1 MRASLRDLRFVTV
14 ALSLCGLSAAQAAIA
29 PPQSGNGELILL
41 VRDPVVQVSYT
52 LDLGIRMD
60 DFFVLAQQNT
70 GYQRFWVVDSPAF
83 TSFLAQ
89 PTLDPSKLEWAVL
102 GFDSFGPSTPGGQR
116 LFTTV
121 RQGSESS
128 VNTWSNQRFTNGVFG
143 AQVRAFFDNTNNT
156 PSHGTVGAAPDF
168 DIHGES
174 VTRADVGGNAARAY
188 FGHPTGL
195 TPTVIAGSNAAPF
208 SSINLVGSSSWFYYV
223 TRSGLGNSSLISD
236 RVLVDEFD
244 NGSDITDPNQGNDG
258 YWGFIQATN
267 PATTLP
273 EWVGKYLLSFTMPA
287 FSPVLRAE
295 ARTFAASIGRTEYS
309 GGYWTE
315 SLGGGLA
322 GAAGFESPAAA
333 SIIWLAGAAS
343 ALPGDPGLPAL
354 LGPLALLGPVTAV
367 PEPRSAALLLLGL
380 AALGW
385 AAKRGARRPETL
397 ARSAAKHGQ
406 LRSPGSA

>member
-29 PPQSGNGELILL
+29 PPQSGNGELFLL

-52 LDLGIRMD
+52 LDLGVRMD

-89 PTLDPSKLEWAVL
+89 PTLDASKLEWAVL
-102 GFDSFGPSTPGGQR
+102 GFDSLGPFTAGGLR

-128 VNTWSNQRFTNGVFG
+128 VNTYTNVRFTNGVFG
-143 AQVRAFFDNTNNT
+143 ANVRAFFDNTNNT
-156 PSHGTVGAAPDF
+156 PSHGAFGTAPDF

-174 VTRADVGGNAARAY
+174 VTRADVGGNLARAY
-188 FGHPTGL
+188 FGATTGL
-195 TPTVIAGSNAAPF
+195 TPTVIAGGGGAPF
-208 SSINLVGSSSWFYYV
+208 SSINLVGSSSWFYYL
-223 TRSGLGNSSLISD
+223 TRSGIGNSTTLISD

-244 NGSDITDPNQGNDG
+244 NGSDITNPNQGNDG

-273 EWVGKYLLSFTMPA
+273 EWAGKYLLSFTMPA

-295 ARTFAASIGRTEYS
+295 TRAFAASIGRTEYS
-309 GGYWTE
+309 GGYWTT
-315 SLGGGLA
+315 SLGGVT
-322 GAAGFESPAAA
+322 AAVGFEAPSAVGI
-333 SIIWLAGAAS
+333 SLLAGAAS

-354 LGPLALLGPVTAV
+354 LGPVTAV
-367 PEPRSAALLLLGL
+367 PEPRSAGLALLGL
-380 AALGW
+380 AAVGW
-385 AAKRGARRPETL
+385 AVRRSARRREML
-397 ARSAAKHGQ
+397 ASCSAAKHSQ
-406 LRSPGSA
+406 LGSQGSA